1 MKGCTM
7 NVRVSAIVQDA
18 SDSRQ
23 LPLEALMLSHEGHI
37 LLLQLAGVL
46 LPCLQ
51 LYSHTHHDSTG

>member
-1 MKGCTM
+1 MNSCTM

-51 LYSHTHHDSTG
+51 LHSHTHHDPTS